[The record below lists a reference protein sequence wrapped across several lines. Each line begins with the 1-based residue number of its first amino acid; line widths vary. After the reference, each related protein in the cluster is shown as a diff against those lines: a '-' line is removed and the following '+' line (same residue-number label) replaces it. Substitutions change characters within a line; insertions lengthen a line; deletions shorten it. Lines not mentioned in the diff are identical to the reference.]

1 MNEPAA
7 SRQTRARTETP
18 IDPLAPDAAAVNVRA
33 AARDSDPR
41 NEQAA
46 GSGGGPRTGPGG
58 QVMSRTPTSGAKGF
72 AVILGAMLG
81 IIGLLWLI
89 ATLVAPH

>member
-7 SRQTRARTETP
+7 SRQARARSETP
-18 IDPLAPDAAAVNVRA
+18 IEKRDTDEDAQGERESGLSSGLVN
-33 AARDSDPR
+33 
-41 NEQAA
+41 
-46 GSGGGPRTGPGG
+46 GLGTG

>member
-7 SRQTRARTETP
+7 SRKTRARTETP
-18 IDPLAPDAAAVNVRA
+18 VESSGIGDDAHGARERGPDG
-33 AARDSDPR
+33 DQD
-41 NEQAA
+41 
-46 GSGGGPRTGPGG
+46 GGPGRGH
-58 QVMSRTPTSGAKGF
+58 VMSRTPTSGAKGF